1 MKKSH
6 RGKLLVS
13 ISVLLAALFF
23 GGTAFTQDTIKVGI
37 IIPLS
42 GAAALNGEQDVKH
55 FNLLYDEINAK
66 GGVLGKKLEV
76 KYYDNKNAPND
87 TVLQMNRAIADGVR
101 ILGQVHSSG
110 CTAALNEAVRKHNAR
125 NPDQQVILFVWDT
138 TDTIFNNEACNFWMF
153 HFGQNAIQRGE
164 ALAQYVAKDKSIK
177 SVYLI
182 NQDYAHGHA
191 SSKAYRAALERMR
204 PDIKIVGD
212 DFHPVL
218 KVRDFSPYVNAIRAS
233 KADVIMTS
241 SWGNDLILLVKEANK
256 SGLKAK
262 FITTYAGGIGTP
274 TALGEAGEGTTQL
287 TEWHIN
293 YKNGDNETSQFALRM
308 KQKTGMDMTYQDI
321 NTLTAFMIKAM
332 EQTKSIKPIDIA
344 FAMEGM
350 KMMTPTGEYTMRA
363 EDHQALAP
371 QIVSI
376 FTKNVKPEFT
386 VENTGMGWV
395 TVMEIPPIVVPTTC
409 KMERPPRPQ
418 R

>member
-1 MKKSH
+1 MKKDYW
-6 RGKLLVS
+6 GKLVVFIGVFLTA
-13 ISVLLAALFF
+13 LLFT
-23 GGTAFTQDTIKVGI
+23 GTAFSDDTIKVGI

-101 ILGQVHSSG
+101 IFGQVHSSG

-125 NPDQQVILFVWDT
+125 NPDKQVILFVWDT

-153 HFGQNAIQRGE
+153 HFGQNATQRGE
-164 ALAQYVAKDKSIK
+164 ALAQFVAKDKSIK
-177 SVYLI
+177 RVYLI
-182 NQDYAHGHA
+182 NQDYSHGQA
-191 SSKAYRAALERMR
+191 SSKAYRAALQRMR

-218 KVRDFSPYVNAIRAS
+218 KVKDFSPYVNAIRAS
-233 KADVIMTS
+233 KADVVMTS
-241 SWGNDLILLVKEANK
+241 SWGNDLTLLIKEAHK
-256 SGLKAK
+256 SDLKVK
-262 FITTYAGGIGTP
+262 FVTTYAGGIGTP
-274 TALGEAGEGTTQL
+274 SALGEAGEGTIQL

-293 YKNGDNETSQFALRM
+293 YKNGDNETSKFALRM
-308 KQKTGMDMTYQDI
+308 KQKTGMDMAYQDI
-321 NTLTAFMIKAM
+321 NTMTAFMIKAM
-332 EQTKSIKPIDIA
+332 EQTKSTKPIDIA
-344 FAMEGM
+344 YAMEGM

-371 QIVSI
+371 QIVSV
-376 FTKNVKPEFT
+376 FSKNVKPEFFI
-386 VENTGMGWV
+386 ENTGMGWI
-395 TVMEIPPIVVPTTC
+395 TLMEIPPIVVPTTC
-409 KMERPPRPQ
+409 KMERPKR
-418 R
+418 